1 MDICVG
7 TPQDIQRNK
16 PQTHDVGVAGRRD
29 GRADGHDEAD
39 LYTESEQTLLGSFSA
54 VSKPIFPTEYSLES
68 SPISKICQDVAEILL
83 NFTKIAGVTVY

>member
-16 PQTHDVGVAGRRD
+16 PRTHDVGVAGRRD
-29 GRADGHDEAD
+29 RRADGHDEAD

-54 VSKPIFPTEYSLES
+54 VSKPIFTTKYALGSELYSTAAQMEYL
-68 SPISKICQDVAEILL
+68 
-83 NFTKIAGVTVY
+83 T